1 MIADM
6 ISNKN
11 LHPELTELFITG
23 RKFIIS
29 LVFMAQSYFQVLKNV
44 RLNTT
49 HFFIIKIPYR
59 QELQQ
64 IAIIHKSNIEF
75 DKFKRLYRNY
85 AAQSYSF
92 LVIDGTLPSGNHYV
106 FERIIMERNHD
117 HR

>member
-11 LHPELTELFITG
+11 LHPELTELFFTG

-29 LVFMAQSYFQVLKNV
+29 LVFMMQPYFQVLKNV

-49 HFFIIKIPYR
+49 HFFITKIPYR

-64 IAIIHKSNIEF
+64 IAIIHKSNIDF

-85 AAQSYSF
+85 AAQSFSS
-92 LVIDGTLPSGNHYV
+92 LVIDGALPSGNPLR
-106 FERIIMERNHD
+106 F
-117 HR
+117 